1 MWAAG
6 PPGCVGKRS
15 AQRPQGAEG
24 KGGLEGEGLPSVAQR
39 PSRIGEPGTGI
50 PVFASAKMP
59 LSFSTLIENLL
70 SSVENNPQAHMLNY
84 YRRFKELF
92 MAKPPLIE
100 LVPTSNFTNGSFVFP
115 NSWYRVRAR
124 RADGQFVGD
133 ISYGVSPLND
143 RIYVDGVSVDAE
155 FRRNGYAKGMLLAVS
170 MQCSPAGKLLPIT
183 ALHETAS
190 HSFWNK
196 MRKGA
201 IPGLTVTQD
210 IRAGDMKEEAKR
222 WQQPT

>member
-1 MWAAG
+1 M
-6 PPGCVGKRS
+6 
-15 AQRPQGAEG
+15 
-24 KGGLEGEGLPSVAQR
+24 PSVAQR

-50 PVFASAKMP
+50 PVFALAKMP

-70 SSVENNPQAHMLNY
+70 SSVENNPQAHMLNC

-143 RIYVDGVSVDAE
+143 RIYVDGVGVDAE
-155 FRRNGYAKGMLLAVS
+155 FRRNGYAKGMLLAVA

-183 ALHETAS
+183 ALHETWGS
-190 HSFWNK
+190 QSFWNK
-196 MRKGA
+196 MRRGA
-201 IPGLTVTQD
+201 IPGVTVTQD
-210 IRAGDMKEEAKR
+210 IRAGDMVEEAKR
-222 WQQPT
+222 WRQPT

>member
-15 AQRPQGAEG
+15 AQQPQGAQG

-70 SSVENNPQAHMLNY
+70 SSVEHNPQAHMLYY

-143 RIYVDGVSVDAE
+143 RIYVDELVWTLNFVETD
-155 FRRNGYAKGMLLAVS
+155 
-170 MQCSPAGKLLPIT
+170 MQKACCL
-183 ALHETAS
+183 
-190 HSFWNK
+190 
-196 MRKGA
+196 
-201 IPGLTVTQD
+201 Q
-210 IRAGDMKEEAKR
+210 
-222 WQQPT
+222 